1 MKERSQMPR
10 RQPPKGYYRA
20 TEVEKLLGVSSAMV
34 RIYVQKGE
42 IKYLVPEGMKQGFY
56 LKSDV
61 DKLANKLNAFLSLKE
76 DDKESTRLLV
86 ASKEELSEI
95 AAIGRGLFVS
105 SGDNTNRT
113 TYPEWRVRAHEKNPE
128 SQYVL
133 KHGEHIIGYATVLP
147 FKQNT
152 DKIDQLLRVEL
163 IREIE
168 ITADDI
174 EVYEKGKHV
183 NLFIGAIGIKFDIE
197 KEKRTLY
204 GTSLVVGLIDKIV
217 GLGRR
222 GIIID
227 SVVAI
232 GATRSGIRLLQSFG
246 FSEIP
251 TLRQGQREFAMDMA
265 TSGAPVAMQ
274 YKRALQ
280 ESGVLK
286 SGTRGAY
293 YLKMS
298 VDDLVKAKELFDIQY
313 GAGITTFSVAKEE
326 DIRGL
331 YELCVSL
338 WGTRGTYPY
347 ELRLAR
353 YRKNPKIFYVLKY
366 GGTVVGYSTLMP
378 ISERAHDEIIQ
389 TGKPGYEVIRLD
401 DILPFTPDYPLS
413 YVFLEIAVRDGVP
426 KPKQYAMHLISGT
439 SRALDEFA
447 RQGIFMKKLFATSRT
462 PDGIGI
468 SRRLGFKETPLPPK
482 GETLAF
488 ELDTKTANSPLLD
501 EYQKLIKEHTKL
513 LK

>member
-1 MKERSQMPR
+1 MPR

-20 TEVEKLLGVSSAMV
+20 TEAEKLLGVSSAMV

-76 DDKESTRLLV
+76 DDKESTKLTV
-86 ASKEELSEI
+86 ATEKELEEVT
-95 AAIGRGLFVS
+95 AIGRSLFIS
-105 SGDNTNRT
+105 SGNDGNHPI
-113 TYPEWRVRAHEKNPE
+113 YPDWRRHAYNKNPE

-133 KHGEHIIGYATVLP
+133 KHGDQIVGYASVLP
-147 FKQNT
+147 FKQDT
-152 DKIDQLLRVEL
+152 DKIEKLLSVEL
-163 IREIE
+163 IREVN
-168 ITADDI
+168 ITSDDI

-183 NLFIGAIGIKFDIE
+183 HLYIGAIGIKPDIE
-197 KEKRTLY
+197 KDKRTSY

-217 GLGRR
+217 GLGKR

-227 SVVAI
+227 SIVAV
-232 GATRSGIRLLQSFG
+232 GATRSGIRLLQSFS

-265 TSGAPVAMQ
+265 TSGAPVATQ

-280 ESGVLK
+280 ESGALK
-286 SGTRGAY
+286 PGAKGTY
-293 YLKMS
+293 YLRMS
-298 VDDLVKAKELFDIQY
+298 VDDLVKAKELFDVQY
-313 GAGITTFSVAKEE
+313 GSNTPTFSVAKEE

-366 GGTVVGYSTLMP
+366 ADTVVGYSTLMP
-378 ISERAHDEIIQ
+378 ITERAHDEIIQ
-389 TGKPGYEVIRLD
+389 TGKPGYDVIKLD
-401 DILPFTPDYPLS
+401 DILPFTPDHLLN

-439 SRALDEFA
+439 SRALDDFA
-447 RQGIFMKKLFATSRT
+447 RQGIIIKKLFATSRT

-468 SRRLGFKETPLPPK
+468 SRRLGFKETPLPPN
-482 GETLAF
+482 GETFAF
-488 ELDTKTANSPLLD
+488 ELDAGTTKSPLLN
-501 EYQKLIKEHTKL
+501 EYQKIMKERSIL
-513 LK
+513 LS